1 MEELKHFP
9 EKSILRKPFRLNRE
23 QPPSSSSSTS
33 MRKHTQKPV
42 FEGRI
47 KAAII
52 LDESDPSLSPT
63 EVFEALHEDESD
75 KKTPIDSQSRRKS
88 WLRQAISVDGERV
101 PGKLL
106 HQCSLE
112 HGYIRHISTSNE
124 EAVQQNNQ
132 QDNTGDDNDLEDL
145 QSQRALVEAELRRK
159 AKAPPGLKIRDL
171 LASRSIIEDEDDE
184 ENERGGGTI
193 SNSREDTPVAS
204 EETKETS
211 DQNNAQARDL

>member
-1 MEELKHFP
+1 MEGLKHFP
-9 EKSILRKPFRLNRE
+9 EKSILRKPFCLNHE
-23 QPPSSSSSTS
+23 QTSSSSTS

-52 LDESDPSLSPT
+52 VDESDPSLSPT

-75 KKTPIDSQSRRKS
+75 KKTTIDSQSRRRN
-88 WLRQAISVDGERV
+88 WLRQAISVDGERI

-112 HGYIRHISTSNE
+112 HGYIRHSSTSNE
-124 EAVQQNNQ
+124 EAVQQSTQ
-132 QDNTGDDNDLEDL
+132 RDNTGDENDLEDL

-159 AKAPPGLKIRDL
+159 AKAPLGIKIRDL

-184 ENERGGGTI
+184 ENEHGGGVS
-193 SNSREDTPVAS
+193 SNPREETPGAS
-204 EETKETS
+204 EQMKETN
-211 DQNNAQARDL
+211 DQNNAQGRDL